1 MFLLDT
7 NTCIALLK
15 RNPVVMGHLVQHQP
29 SDIAMCSV
37 VKAELYFSAR
47 KSQLVASNLARLEK
61 FFRPYK
67 SYSFDDP
74 ASETY
79 GMIRADLERSGT
91 PIGANDLL
99 IASIA
104 KSFDLTLVT
113 HNTGEFS
120 RVVGLKLEDWET

>member
-37 VKAELYFSAR
+37 VKAELYFGAR
-47 KSQLVASNLARLEK
+47 KSQLVANNLVRLGK

-74 ASETY
+74 ASETFHGY
-79 GMIRADLERSGT
+79 GRQCSGIESARS
-91 PIGANDLL
+91 A
-99 IASIA
+99 
-104 KSFDLTLVT
+104 
-113 HNTGEFS
+113 
-120 RVVGLKLEDWET
+120 

>member
-15 RNPVVMGHLVQHQP
+15 RNPIVMGHLVQHQP

-37 VKAELYFSAR
+37 VKAELYFGAR
-47 KSQLVASNLARLEK
+47 KSQSVASNLARLEK

-67 SYSFDDP
+67 SHPFDDP

-104 KSFDLTLVT
+104 KTQDLILVT

-120 RVVGLKLEDWET
+120 RVVGLKLEDWEI

>member
-37 VKAELYFSAR
+37 VKAELYFGAR
-47 KSQLVASNLARLEK
+47 KSQLVANNLVRLGK

-74 ASETY
+74 ASETC

-99 IASIA
+99 IASVA
-104 KSFDLTLVT
+104 KTFDLTLVT

-120 RVVGLKLEDWET
+120 RVVGLRLKDWEI